1 MVSFIYEVRQGHCV
15 VIERFGSFARVQQS
29 GLAFRIPWIEKVRR
43 VDIEGS
49 DWGDSTNKGGWQIEL
64 SDQQTNTPARACQ
77 TRDNVEV
84 TADAAITWRIIDV
97 RRAVYDVDNLP
108 EQLADRALNALRSR
122 IGTLDLDTVLAQRA
136 ELSRMVLADLSNT
149 AQAWGISYKAVEIQE
164 IKVAEETLRAM
175 RLQMEAERQR
185 RAVVAEAE
193 GRAAA
198 EIRLAEAHRDAVV
211 LRAQGEAQAYAL
223 RAEAEA
229 RFLARLQKVTTPENA
244 AKILLSQKYIEGF
257 DTISKKDGDKIYL
270 PNNFMGLFGLGD
282 N

>member
-1 MVSFIYEVRQGHCV
+1 MVSYIYEVRQGHCV
-15 VIERFGSFARVQQS
+15 IIERFGRFSRVQRS
-29 GLAFRIPWIEKVRR
+29 GLAFRIPLIEKVRR

-49 DWGDSTNKGGWQIEL
+49 NWGTAANKGGWQIEL

-77 TRDNVEV
+77 TKDNVEV
-84 TADAAITWRIIDV
+84 TADASITWRIIDV

-108 EQLADRALNALRSR
+108 EQLADRALNAMRSR
-122 IGTLDLDTVLAQRA
+122 IGTLDLDAVLAERA
-136 ELSRMVLADLSNT
+136 ELSRMVMADLSNT

-164 IKVAEETLRAM
+164 IKVADETLRAM

-185 RAVVAEAE
+185 RAVIAEAE

-229 RFLARLQKVTTPENA
+229 RYLARLQKVTTPENA
-244 AKILLSQKYIEGF
+244 AKILVSQKYIEGF
-257 DTISKKDGDKIYL
+257 ETISQNDANKVYL
-270 PNNFMGLFGLGD
+270 PSSFSGLLGLGE